1 MSDMLNKYKSM
12 EFKVEE
18 MKKNEIELKKQ
29 VVIIQ
34 EAEKNKIDLK
44 NAFRE
49 IDRCKG
55 IVAEL

>member
-1 MSDMLNKYKSM
+1 MLNKYKSM